1 MSDKSKELRK
11 KLTSF
16 SVSTT
21 DKIMHLM
28 TSKERF
34 YQINKPRQKM
44 GNNIKIILR
53 RYFKGYIYERKRN
66 RIYN

>member
-1 MSDKSKELRK
+1 MSDKSKELRE
-11 KLTSF
+11 KLTGF

-34 YQINKPRQKM
+34 YQINKIVMESKTEQEVIEKLDKEI
-44 GNNIKIILR
+44 N
-53 RYFKGYIYERKRN
+53 
-66 RIYN
+66 

>member
-1 MSDKSKELRK
+1 MSDKSKELRE
-11 KLTSF
+11 KLTGF

-34 YQINKPRQKM
+34 YQINKIVMESKTEYEV
-44 GNNIKIILR
+44 IKRLDKEI
-53 RYFKGYIYERKRN
+53 N
-66 RIYN
+66 